1 MAASITIGGVA
12 MPEPKLNGLKISR
25 NKIWSKNAGRG
36 ADGTMTGD
44 IIGLKWKLEI
54 EFLPLTD
61 AQMAIVVAAV
71 EPAFFNVT
79 FRSPKTGKNI
89 TVNMYAGD
97 LTCPV
102 YTYVGGKPRYVGV
115 TVNLIEK

>member
-44 IIGLKWKLEI
+44 IIALKWKLEI

-61 AQMAIVVAAV
+61 AQMATVEAAV

-89 TVNMYAGD
+89 TANMYAGD

-102 YTYVGGKPRYVGV
+102 YTYVGEKPRYVGV

>member
-44 IIGLKWKLEI
+44 IIARL
-54 EFLPLTD
+54 
-61 AQMAIVVAAV
+61 QMH
-71 EPAFFNVT
+71 
-79 FRSPKTGKNI
+79 RWQQ
-89 TVNMYAGD
+89 
-97 LTCPV
+97 
-102 YTYVGGKPRYVGV
+102 
-115 TVNLIEK
+115 

>member
-1 MAASITIGGVA
+1 MATSITIDDVA
-12 MPEPKLNGLKISR
+12 MPEPKLNGLKITC

-44 IIGLKWKLEI
+44 IVALKWKLEI

-61 AQMAIVVAAV
+61 AQMATLEKAV

-89 TVNMYAGD
+89 TKKMYAGD

-102 YTYVGGKPRYVGV
+102 YTYVNGKPRYVGV
-115 TVNLIEK
+115 TVSLIEK

>member
-61 AQMAIVVAAV
+61 AQMAI
-71 EPAFFNVT
+71 
-79 FRSPKTGKNI
+79 
-89 TVNMYAGD
+89 
-97 LTCPV
+97 
-102 YTYVGGKPRYVGV
+102 
-115 TVNLIEK
+115 EKRLLNQLFSM

>member
-44 IIGLKWKLEI
+44 IIGLKWKEHYSKY
-54 EFLPLTD
+54 
-61 AQMAIVVAAV
+61 VCR
-71 EPAFFNVT
+71 
-79 FRSPKTGKNI
+79 RSYVSGI
-89 TVNMYAGD
+89 HLCRGEATV
-97 LTCPV
+97 CRCH
-102 YTYVGGKPRYVGV
+102 GKPD
-115 TVNLIEK
+115 

>member
-1 MAASITIGGVA
+1 MAASITIDGVA

-44 IIGLKWKLEI
+44 IIALKWKLEI

-61 AQMAIVVAAV
+61 AQMVTVEAAV

-89 TVNMYAGD
+89 TAGD